1 MMSTPHAPIAKPF
14 LKWAGGKSQLL
25 PEIRQYYP
33 FRQDPSITKY
43 AEPFV
48 GGGAVLFDILNHF
61 TLESVYISD
70 LNAELINTYITIRDQ
85 LSKLL
90 SFLHPLAD
98 AYLKLPLSER
108 KPFYLQQRRRFNELK
123 LAGQHPAESAAL
135 LIFLNR
141 TCFNGLYRVNRHG
154 EFNVPIGAYKSPKIC
169 DEPNLHAVSKKLHDV
184 QIICADYHQSADFI
198 DSHTFVYFDPPYRP
212 LTPTANF
219 TAYASQ
225 DFTDQDQLM
234 LAKFVQLLD
243 TKGARIVI
251 SNSDPQN
258 IDPSDRF
265 FDDAYASQTIHRVEA
280 TRMINRN
287 AAARGKIKELLITNF

>member
-1 MMSTPHAPIAKPF
+1 MMSTPHTPIAKPF

-123 LAGQHPAESAAL
+123 LAGQHTTESAAL